1 MDDDEVLFRPVTEL
15 AELVR
20 DGEVSARELTE
31 ISLARIEALDPQIN
45 AFTHVDADGALAAAD
60 AIAPGDPRPFAGVPI
75 AIKDNMPVEGLPL
88 TFCADLFGDFG
99 ADHDATYVRRLR
111 EAGFVIVGK
120 TALPEYGILPTTES
134 RRNGPTR
141 NPWDLGRTPGGSSG
155 GSAAAVAAGMVP
167 IAHGNDGG
175 GSTRIPAACCGL
187 VGLKLTRGRASWGPD
202 LGESFLVTN
211 GVLTR
216 TVLET
221 ARILDLTSGY
231 ELGDATWAPDPPE
244 PFAVSAGRDPGR
256 LRIGITST
264 AALDSVELDPE
275 CERAYREGAEL
286 LSSLG
291 HEVEEFTPPWSAPG
305 LLELFSA
312 SFGPGVASTIGFASI
327 VAGRPPAAE
336 DMEDLSWY
344 LWERASE
351 LSSQYYLLAMMQL
364 QGFARRVVAESAA
377 YDAILTPALAERPLE
392 LGLVNGVTDD
402 PAGTFRRSG
411 QFTPYTAIA
420 NTTGQPAISLPLR
433 HGDDGLPAA
442 IQLIGRPAGEG
453 QLLALAAQLEAARPW
468 AERRA
473 HGKAAR
479 SPSGLA

>member
-1 MDDDEVLFRPVTEL
+1 VEDEDLLYRPVTEL
-15 AELVR
+15 AALVR
-20 DGEVSARELTE
+20 DGEISARELTE
-31 ISLARIEALDPQIN
+31 VALARIEALEPRIN

-60 AIAPGDPRPFAGVPI
+60 AIRPDDPRPFAGVPI
-75 AIKDNMPVEGLPL
+75 AIKDNQPVQGLPL
-88 TFCADLFGDFG
+88 TFCADLFGDFR
-99 ADHDATYVRRLR
+99 ANHDANYVRRLR
-111 EAGFVIVGK
+111 EAGFVVVGK
-120 TALPEYGILPTTES
+120 TALPEYGILPSTES
-134 RRNGPTR
+134 RRNGPTH

-187 VGLKLTRGRASWGPD
+187 VGLKLTRGRTSWGPD

-211 GVLTR
+211 GVLSR
-216 TVLET
+216 TVEET
-221 ARILDLTSGY
+221 ARLLDLTAGY
-231 ELGDATWAPDPPE
+231 EPGDASWAPDAPE
-244 PFAVSAGRDPGR
+244 PFATSAAREPGR

-264 AALDSVELDPE
+264 AALDSVVLDPE
-275 CERAYREGAEL
+275 CEKAYREGAEL

-312 SFGPGVASTIGFASI
+312 SFGPGVASTIGFAGI
-327 VAGRPPAAE
+327 VAGRTPAAE
-336 DMEDLSWY
+336 DMEPLSWY
-344 LWERASE
+344 MWERASE
-351 LSSQYYLLAMMQL
+351 LSSQYYLLAMTQL
-364 QGFARRVVAESAA
+364 QAFARGVVAGSAA
-377 YDAILTPALAERPLE
+377 YDAILTPALAERPVE
-392 LGLVNGVTDD
+392 LGVLNGVTDD

-433 HGDDGLPAA
+433 HGDDGLPSG

-473 HGKAAR
+473 PVVTATA
-479 SPSGLA
+479 